1 VAGTILFSISP
12 ILKFTGFAISN
23 SDGSSEKE
31 YVDTANITLANGEKY
46 LWVPEKTCSKSN
58 CSLSS
63 IKISGEMY
71 INKSGKT
78 SIKIKDKEITIYQT
92 DTELNKN
99 TYAKTIL
106 IEKNATL
113 VNETINESDQIT
125 YAESETINETLEE
138 PINISFKDIC
148 EDSCKIS
155 LNEKEIYFEIG
166 AEEGTKITLSE
177 IKYTW
182 KSENSIAN
190 ISEEKTTN
198 STTNVS
204 VNITINQSVKNK
216 TEEIK
221 TSNFSLKIIDNSP
234 RETNHNLPKNW
245 FVVRNTLD
253 VQEDEGE
260 WEWKPL
266 YNGFLVLD
274 LGTMI
279 KPNGWK
285 GTEGVKVAS
294 RSFEV
299 YTNETLQVNIKAKN
313 KFEGSCMQV
322 SVDIF
327 SENNLPLNTKII
339 TISNNTEETTSEDFI
354 IKTTQENNEA
364 IIEATAKD
372 KFDQPGKAVIYFTPL
387 CASGVGYID
396 EITHSFIN

>member
-1 VAGTILFSISP
+1 V
-12 ILKFTGFAISN
+12 
-23 SDGSSEKE
+23 
-31 YVDTANITLANGEKY
+31 
-46 LWVPEKTCSKSN
+46 
-58 CSLSS
+58 
-63 IKISGEMY
+63 
-71 INKSGKT
+71 
-78 SIKIKDKEITIYQT
+78 
-92 DTELNKN
+92 
-99 TYAKTIL
+99 
-106 IEKNATL
+106 
-113 VNETINESDQIT
+113 
-125 YAESETINETLEE
+125 
-138 PINISFKDIC
+138 IC
-148 EDSCKIS
+148 
-155 LNEKEIYFEIG
+155 FEIG